1 MILLIQKKIK
11 KDPQTPTN
19 ASDDLPFQE
28 IPKDDT
34 TEEELSA
41 DDYDIDQK
49 AEILAL
55 GKLMHNPVTRT
66 DVIDSTANRYMF
78 PDDGSLLPEWFKDD
92 EGKHNKP
99 LLPVT
104 KEMVTKYKEELKGID
119 ARSTKKVAEAKARKK
134 KRYLDKLQKART
146 KAKQIAGNSDISER
160 EKVKQIQKLYKGQ
173 LNKVK
178 PQKVYVVGRKVVS
191 KNMAK
196 GKNVR
201 MKLVD
206 PRLKKDKRGRKAADK
221 RNLHKAKK
229 RRTK

>member
-1 MILLIQKKIK
+1 MIHQIQKKTK
-11 KDPQTPTN
+11 KDNPQTPTN
-19 ASDDLPFQE
+19 ESDNLPFQE

-34 TEEELSA
+34 TEEEFSA

-134 KRYLDKLQKART
+134 ET
-146 KAKQIAGNSDISER
+146 IS
-160 EKVKQIQKLYKGQ
+160 
-173 LNKVK
+173 
-178 PQKVYVVGRKVVS
+178 
-191 KNMAK
+191 
-196 GKNVR
+196 
-201 MKLVD
+201 
-206 PRLKKDKRGRKAADK
+206 
-221 RNLHKAKK
+221 
-229 RRTK
+229 